1 MLKYIFLL
9 ILILT
14 MVLIYF
20 IKFKKN
26 HLKSRKFNR
35 TYKTLKQ
42 ENNRSSTREIYQNIT
57 ALINDRNFFAAE
69 AQIHHALKQ
78 DKSQHELYLLL
89 LDIYIFKNDTF
100 ASDQLLQLLRTLD
113 QEEILNQVKSKLQ
126 EHLNHVDT
134 IEFTPQQSSHAINRP
149 TNSVHQPTTSET
161 TVNLDKYSIN
171 FDTPEETMD
180 HLEVLLAP
188 STHPIIPPPD
198 ADDIQTD
205 EITLN
210 FELAEKYIEL
220 GTYDKVREL
229 LTEFEKIYTTEQ
241 RLRADQILKKIAS

>member
-69 AQIHHALKQ
+69 AQIQHAFIHGDIHKLK
-78 DKSQHELYLLL
+78 KG
-89 LDIYIFKNDTF
+89 
-100 ASDQLLQLLRTLD
+100 A
-113 QEEILNQVKSKLQ
+113 IL
-126 EHLNHVDT
+126 
-134 IEFTPQQSSHAINRP
+134 AIN
-149 TNSVHQPTTSET
+149 TSYQNIKTTKNNVLAQKNIKNYLKSEI
-161 TVNLDKYSIN
+161 KYSGHLSQLN
-171 FDTPEETMD
+171 LMTRNVSYHFQMLTQET
-180 HLEVLLAP
+180 
-188 STHPIIPPPD
+188 
-198 ADDIQTD
+198 
-205 EITLN
+205 
-210 FELAEKYIEL
+210 
-220 GTYDKVREL
+220 
-229 LTEFEKIYTTEQ
+229 
-241 RLRADQILKKIAS
+241 